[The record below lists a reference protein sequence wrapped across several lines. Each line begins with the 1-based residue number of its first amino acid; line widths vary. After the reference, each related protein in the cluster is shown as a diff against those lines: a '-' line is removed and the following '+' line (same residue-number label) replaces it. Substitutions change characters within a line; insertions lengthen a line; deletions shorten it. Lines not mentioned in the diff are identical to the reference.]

1 MVIPMDE
8 DTELLDRWC
17 AGDASAG
24 NALFRRNFEV
34 VYRFFDNK
42 LDRDPDDLV
51 QETFLGCLRGR
62 DRFKR
67 QSSFKTYL
75 LAIAR
80 NTLYRYWRD
89 RGTRPH
95 AVDFEQTSIAALS
108 TSIGTQLIRNEDRAR
123 LLDALVGLPLEQQ
136 LIIELHYWE
145 DLDAEQLAEVFET
158 APATSR
164 SRLFRAREA
173 LRDRLAETPISS
185 AERSA
190 EGLEA
195 WARGLLPGSPT
206 TEPPDDE
213 PPEGTP

>member
-1 MVIPMDE
+1 MD
-8 DTELLDRWC
+8 DDLALLDRWC
-17 AGDASAG
+17 AGDAAAG
-24 NALFRRNFEV
+24 NTLFRRNFEV

-42 LDRDPDDLV
+42 LDRDADDLV
-51 QETFLGCLRGR
+51 QETFLACLRGR
-62 DRFKR
+62 ERFRR
-67 QSSFKTYL
+67 QSTFKTYL

-89 RGTRPH
+89 RGARPGT
-95 AVDFEQTSIAALS
+95 VDFEQTSIAALS
-108 TSIGTQLIRNEDRAR
+108 TSIGTQLIRNQDRAR

-136 LIIELHYWE
+136 LLIELHYWE
-145 DLDAEQLAEVFET
+145 ELDAEQLAEVFET

-173 LRDRLAETPISS
+173 LRDRLAEAPASP

-195 WARGLLPGSPT
+195 WARGLQTAAAPADPSEDG
-206 TEPPDDE
+206 
-213 PPEGTP
+213 PPEGSPAP

>member
-1 MVIPMDE
+1 MD
-8 DTELLDRWC
+8 DDLALLDRWC
-17 AGDASAG
+17 AGDAAAG

-42 LDRDPDDLV
+42 LDRDADDLV
-51 QETFLGCLRGR
+51 QETFLACLRGR
-62 DRFKR
+62 ERFRR
-67 QSSFKTYL
+67 QSTFKTYL

-89 RGTRPH
+89 RGARPGT
-95 AVDFEQTSIAALS
+95 VDFEQTSIAALS
-108 TSIGTQLIRNEDRAR
+108 TSIGTQLIRNQDRAR

-136 LIIELHYWE
+136 LLIELHYWE
-145 DLDAEQLAEVFET
+145 ELDAEQLAEVFET

-173 LRDRLAETPISS
+173 LRDRLAEAPASS
-185 AERSA
+185 ADRSV

-195 WARGLLPGSPT
+195 WARGLQTTAGPAAPT
-206 TEPPDDE
+206 DDG
-213 PPEGTP
+213 PPEGSPAS